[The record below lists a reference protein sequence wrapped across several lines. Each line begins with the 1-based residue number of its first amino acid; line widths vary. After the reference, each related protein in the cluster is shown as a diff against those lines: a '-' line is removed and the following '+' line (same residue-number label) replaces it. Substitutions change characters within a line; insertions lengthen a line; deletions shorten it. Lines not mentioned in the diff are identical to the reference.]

1 MVESQ
6 GSEVSNELMV
16 RAFEYAHSIVKTL
29 CQAQLD
35 FVEEYKQI
43 HALPTVTLTVGSID
57 EDIQSMVQSVITEE
71 DIRLVYGLG
80 KLEFHDAMHDLVD
93 QVGEKLGYDKESNTP
108 KMGDIADSV
117 E

>member
-1 MVESQ
+1 
-6 GSEVSNELMV
+6 MV

-43 HALPTVTLTVGSID
+43 HVLPTIALTVGTID
-57 EDIQSMVQSVITEE
+57 EGTQNLVQSIITED

-80 KLEFHDAMHDLVD
+80 KLEFHDAIHDLVD
-93 QVGEKLGYDKESNTP
+93 EVAEKLGYDKESNTP

-117 E
+117 K

>member
-16 RAFEYAHSIVKTL
+16 RAFEYAHAIVKSL
-29 CQAQLD
+29 CTAQID

-43 HALPTVTLTVGSID
+43 HALPTTTLTVGTID
-57 EDIQSMVQSVITEE
+57 EDTQRMVQSIISEE
-71 DIRLVYGLG
+71 DVRLVYGLG
-80 KLEFHDAMHDLVD
+80 KLEFHDAMHDLIDEVA
-93 QVGEKLGYDKESNTP
+93 EKLGYDKESNTP

-117 E
+117 K